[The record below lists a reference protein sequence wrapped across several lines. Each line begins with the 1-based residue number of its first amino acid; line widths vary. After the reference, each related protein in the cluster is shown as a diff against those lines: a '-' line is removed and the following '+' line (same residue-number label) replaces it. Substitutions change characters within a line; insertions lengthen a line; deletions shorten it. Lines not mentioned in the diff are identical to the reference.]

1 MLSNPG
7 QKQGAGESR
16 RWERLFMQPDN
27 RFLGDLVETA
37 TRIEPARVTGDPDG
51 EQWDATCDVLV
62 VGVGMAGVCA
72 ALRAAEDKSLD
83 VLAIDRFSGGGASQL
98 SGGVVYMGGGTPA
111 QHEAGVEDTPENM
124 ANYLGFETGN
134 LVRADTVRRYSEA
147 SAGFQAWLE
156 GYGARFGG
164 PATEEKTSYPND
176 ASLYFSGNEVTEPG
190 RALANPVQRGHR
202 AKPPGGGEP
211 SKLSG
216 QYLLPPLIAAM
227 ERQPNVRF
235 MRQTRA
241 TRMVVD
247 KTGAVVGLEALR
259 IPGGF
264 AAWRHARYI
273 GLVSNIAMTVLGFA
287 GRLKGSIVALEK
299 QARPV
304 RIRVRGGVVL
314 ASGGFIYNR
323 AMMEKVAPEY
333 LLASPLGT
341 IGDDGSG
348 IKLGMSVGA
357 KTDML
362 ERISAWKFLYPPE
375 SFTKSVSIDGQ
386 GERLVNEEF
395 YGARTGE
402 ALFGRAGGLGWLIL
416 DAPLWSEVLRE
427 MHTAKKMFFQKVQ
440 YRAIENDYTTSADSL
455 AELAAKIGVPP
466 ARLEATIAEYNRRID
481 MGEPDA
487 TGKQQKLRRKIA
499 AGPFYASDIGT
510 KAKMSPTSS
519 ITVGGLVV
527 DEDTGE
533 VLSNEGG
540 KVPGLYAAGR
550 TAVGICSHYYV
561 SGLSLGDCV
570 YSGCRAAE
578 TIKGNGGAA
587 ALV

>member
-1 MLSNPG
+1 M
-7 QKQGAGESR
+7 K
-16 RWERLFMQPDN
+16 PDN

-37 TRIEPARVTGDPDG
+37 TRIESAREVSDPDS

-62 VGVGMAGVCA
+62 VGLGMAGVCA
-72 ALRAAEDKSLD
+72 ALRASEDKSLD
-83 VLAIDRFSGGGASQL
+83 VIAIDRFSGGGASQL

-111 QHEAGVEDTPENM
+111 QRAAGVEDNPENM

-134 LVRADTVRRYSEA
+134 LVRGDTVRRYAEA
-147 SAGFQAWLE
+147 SVGFQAWLE
-156 GYGARFGG
+156 KYGARFGG
-164 PATEEKTSYPND
+164 PATSEKTSYPND

-190 RALANPVQRGHR
+190 RALATAAQRGHR
-202 AKPPGGGEP
+202 AKPAGGGEP
-211 SKLSG
+211 TKLSG
-216 QYLLPPLIAAM
+216 QYLLPPLIQSL
-227 ERQPNVRF
+227 ERQPNARIF
-235 MRQTRA
+235 RHTRA
-241 TRMVVD
+241 TRLVVD
-247 KTGAVVGLEALR
+247 KTGAVIGLEALR
-259 IPGGF
+259 IPAGF
-264 AAWRHARYI
+264 AAWRHAKCI
-273 GLVSNIAMTVLGFA
+273 DLVSNIAMTVLGFTEH
-287 GRLKGSIVALEK
+287 LKGSIVALEK
-299 QARPV
+299 QAKPL
-304 RIRVRGGVVL
+304 RIRVRKGVVL
-314 ASGGFIYNR
+314 SSGGFIYNR
-323 AMMEKVAPEY
+323 AMMDKLAPEY

-357 KTDML
+357 RTDSL

-386 GERLVNEEF
+386 GNRLVNEEY

-402 ALFGRAGGLGWLIL
+402 ALFGHAGGRGWLIL
-416 DAPLWSEVLRE
+416 DQPLWSDTLHE

-440 YRAIENDYTTSADSL
+440 YRAIENDYTTSANSI

-466 ARLEATIAEYNRRID
+466 AQLEATIAEYNRRID
-481 MGEPDA
+481 AGEPDE
-487 TGKQQKLRRKIA
+487 TGKQAKLRRKIET
-499 AGPFYASDIGT
+499 GPFFANDIGT
-510 KAKMSPTSS
+510 SAKMSPTSA

-533 VLSNEGG
+533 VQSNDGG

-578 TIKGNGGAA
+578 TIRGNGGAA